1 MQVLPLDSC
10 GKSGEGEMPGGASRL
25 GGGVHF
31 YPPEVLPI
39 WTLSIGQ
46 ELHRGALLQCK
57 PFVGILIQRL
67 SVTILHLPAQEI
79 SVTTPNQL
87 QAHGRSSLIGTV

>member
-57 PFVGILIQRL
+57 HFVILIQRL
-67 SVTILHLPAQEI
+67 SVTILHFTAPGI
-79 SVTTPNQL
+79 SVTI
-87 QAHGRSSLIGTV
+87 S